1 MTWICLSAY
10 FNFKF
15 IAAIL
20 DGKLETNDY
29 CELIIFN
36 YLNNISMEYD
46 RKEIID
52 HLEENLHNYY
62 FLPMIIYILGQLYQ
76 NYFKKDKVFE
86 L

>member
-1 MTWICLSAY
+1 MLYLLHCDIEISESKYTINKIAEIIEITY
-10 FNFKF
+10 F
-15 IAAIL
+15 
-20 DGKLETNDY
+20 
-29 CELIIFN
+29 
-36 YLNNISMEYD
+36 NNISMEYD

-52 HLEENLHNYY
+52 HLDENLHNYY